1 MAEVSTITVL
11 DGNGVSR
18 DVATATAVVTAL
30 TTIDGRVDGLETLI
44 GTTNSTLTTI
54 DGRVDGLEALL
65 TTQAGYLDG
74 LETLVTATNTKLDTV
89 ITSLSVLDDWDESDR
104 AKVNPIVGQAGI
116 AAGAGAV
123 AATVQRMTLAS
134 DDPAVAALQRFSQAV
149 EYETVAA
156 SQTDQVLGASG
167 AQGDYLS
174 GLLVVPASTS
184 PGNVLIQD
192 GNGSDITVFTGGA
205 SSVSNLVP
213 FFIPLGLTAVNGTSA
228 GWKVTTGASVSVIAS
243 GNFT

>member
-1 MAEVSTITVL
+1 MADNLAVTPGTGATVAADDIGGVL
-11 DGNGVSR
+11 YQRVKLALGADGTGVDAS
-18 DVATATAVVTAL
+18 AGAGAVGTGVQR
-30 TTIDGRVDGLETLI
+30 TTLASDDPAV
-44 GTTNSTLTTI
+44 
-54 DGRVDGLEALL
+54 
-65 TTQAGYLDG
+65 
-74 LETLVTATNTKLDTV
+74 
-89 ITSLSVLDDWDESDR
+89 TSLAVMDDWDESDR
-104 AKVNPIVGQAGI
+104 AKVNIIAGQAGV

-123 AATVQRMTLAS
+123 GATVPRVTLAS

-213 FFIPLGLTAVNGTSA
+213 FFVPLGLTAVNGTSA